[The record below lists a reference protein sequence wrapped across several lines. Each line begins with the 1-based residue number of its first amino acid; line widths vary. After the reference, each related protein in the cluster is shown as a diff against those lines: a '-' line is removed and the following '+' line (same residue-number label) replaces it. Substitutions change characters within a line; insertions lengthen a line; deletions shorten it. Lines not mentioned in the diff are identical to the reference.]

1 MRRALLGIDLSW
13 RRWLGTAL
21 AAGAILAFA
30 LPLCRRGL
38 VLSDE
43 GYILQQALDMLG
55 GKVLYRDLDAF
66 VTPGIWWLVA
76 ATFQIVEPSVAAS
89 RIPVVV
95 GFLAMIAVSWR
106 IVARV
111 AGRSAAA
118 ASIVG
123 LLVAAVWAFPA
134 WTFAFYSPFAM
145 LFVLAALDALLSWR
159 DTQRPRSLVWM
170 GLWLGAAIAFKQ
182 NYGALAAVG
191 AALGVLAVRLEH
203 SASFFPALRAA
214 IGDVAR
220 GAAGALVVGTLMLAS
235 LAWNGSL
242 GAAFQSLVVHPFEFG
257 DMHGIPYLGLGA
269 FFDPIPLLGLERLT
283 YGSTRLYKAEALPFD
298 LGALHVLER
307 LHVLAYWLPP
317 AIFAIGIALAR
328 APRPP
333 HRGIDAPLACVV
345 AICGVTFAGVF
356 PRADFNHLMN
366 VYQGVVVCGAIVVA
380 RVLER
385 LPSPRP
391 FWAKATCRAG
401 VAVLALYA
409 AAAAFWYQDLIRQID
424 TDLGVRRGGV
434 LVSRDEAAVLGG
446 TLQFI
451 RKNTRNGD
459 ALLTVPDLSMVNFL
473 AERKM
478 PSRYYNLYEHHIAH
492 DSGAGVV
499 EGSRS
504 SGARLAITTPGNFF
518 SDRVGLREY
527 AGVLLDHLRR
537 DFDMGPRLANGS
549 FLSLTRR
556 EQPRPATDRTEIL
569 EDCDLDPMGTRGRV
583 VREQL
588 LFSSLQHFVSDDHL
602 DLFIT
607 TRCVVTVPDDGE
619 LVVRM
624 GHLEPLTAE
633 AGATASAEVL
643 VEREDGFEELLSES
657 FQVVGPPAFS
667 FPAPREFRADVSHL
681 AGERV
686 ILVFRSRAHGKV
698 VPHVDALGEFA
709 VLWEDPRIESPP
721 RQAGSDD

>member
-1 MRRALLGIDLSW
+1 MRRPFQGIDLSW
-13 RRWLGTAL
+13 KRWLGPVL
-21 AAGAILAFA
+21 AAAAILAFV

-76 ATFQIVEPSVAAS
+76 ATFHVVEPSVAAS

-106 IVARV
+106 IVVRV
-111 AGRSAAA
+111 AGRGAAA
-118 ASIVG
+118 AAVGG
-123 LLVAAVWAFPA
+123 LLVSAVWAFPA

-159 DTQRPRSLVWM
+159 DTPRPRSLVWM
-170 GLWLGAAIAFKQ
+170 GVWLGAAITFKQ
-182 NYGALAAVG
+182 NYGALAALG
-191 AALGVLAVRLEH
+191 AALGILAIRLED
-203 SASFFPALRAA
+203 SASSFQALRAA
-214 IGDVAR
+214 LGDVAR
-220 GAAGALVVGTLMLAS
+220 AAASALVVGGVVLAI
-235 LAWNGSL
+235 LAWEGAL

-269 FFDPIPLLGLERLT
+269 LFDPIPLLGLDRLV

-298 LGALHVLER
+298 LGALHVFER
-307 LHVLAYWLPP
+307 LHALAYWFPP
-317 AIFAIGIALAR
+317 VIFAVGLALVR
-328 APRPP
+328 ASKPP

-345 AICGVTFAGVF
+345 AVCGLTFAGVF

-380 RVLER
+380 RVLGR

-391 FWAKATCRAG
+391 FWARTLCGAG
-401 VAVLALYA
+401 AAVLALYA
-409 AAAAFWYQDLIRQID
+409 AAAAFWYQDLIRQMD

-451 RKNTRNGD
+451 RKNTRNGE
-459 ALLTVPDLSMVNFL
+459 ALLTIPDLSMVNFL
-473 AERKM
+473 SERKM

-492 DSGAGVV
+492 DAGTGVV

-504 SGARLAITTPGNFF
+504 SGARLAITTPTNFF
-518 SDRVGLREY
+518 SDRVGLRDY
-527 AGVLLDHLRR
+527 ASVLMDHLRR
-537 DFDMGPRLANGS
+537 DFEMGPRLANGS
-549 FLSLTRR
+549 FLTLARR
-556 EQPRPATDRTEIL
+556 DLPLPATDRTEIL
-569 EDCDLDPMGTRGRV
+569 EDCDLAPMGTRGRV

-643 VEREDGFEELLSES
+643 VVRENGFEELMSES
-657 FQVVGPPAFS
+657 FRVVGPPAFS
-667 FPAPREFRADVSHL
+667 FPAPQEFRADVSHL

-686 ILVFRSRAHGKV
+686 ILVFRSRVHGKV

-709 VLWEDPRIESPP
+709 VLWEDPRIETPP
-721 RQAGSDD
+721 RRAGPDD